1 MEKISKAVCVCHIG
15 KKRKNNEDNFYFN
28 GSFLEPV
35 HVESDGILEIEQDRQ
50 TEQMYAV
57 FDGMGGG
64 DYGELASYGAAQA
77 MDVALH
83 TGFIDPDI
91 ESSLR
96 KLSLHLNRKV
106 YEVEKEL
113 GSHYMGTTM
122 VSLYYDTQ
130 NAWIF
135 NVGDSRCYRL
145 REGSLKQLSLDH
157 SETSFVEWMGIK
169 YAKAFLTQVLG
180 MNPKEYSIDPYI
192 VKDQIQSGDIY
203 LLCSD
208 GLTDMV
214 SNEEIQS
221 ILSESASIKEGCEQ
235 LLKMALDHGGVD
247 NITILIW
254 QNI

>member
-1 MEKISKAVCVCHIG
+1 MNISKAVCVCHIG
-15 KKRKNNEDNFYFN
+15 HNRKNNEDNFYFN

-35 HVESDGILEIEQDRQ
+35 HVQSEGILELEQDPN
-50 TEQMYAV
+50 TAQMYAV

-77 MDVALH
+77 LDVALH
-83 TGFIDPDI
+83 TGFLNEDI

-96 KLSLHLNRKV
+96 KLCLHLNQKV

-122 VSLYYDTQ
+122 VSLYYDTK
-130 NAWIF
+130 NVWVY

-145 REGSLKQLSLDH
+145 RDGSLHQLSLDH

-180 MNPKEYSIDPYI
+180 MNPKEYSIDPFI
-192 VKDQIQSGDIY
+192 SKEKLQSGDIY

-221 ILSESASIKEGCEQ
+221 ILLESSSIKEACQ
-235 LLKMALDHGGVD
+235 TLLEKALEHGGVD

-254 QNI
+254 QNM